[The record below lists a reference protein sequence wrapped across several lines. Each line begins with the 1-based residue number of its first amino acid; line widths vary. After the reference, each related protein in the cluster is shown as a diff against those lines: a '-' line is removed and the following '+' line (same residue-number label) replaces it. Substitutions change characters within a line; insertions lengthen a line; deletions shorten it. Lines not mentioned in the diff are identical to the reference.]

1 MILRP
6 AKFGGRKVGLVV
18 CVEGLVF
25 EALSPRYEPAWG
37 EASSIAIVLVDGL
50 EVWGKTGTW
59 RSELSEVSS
68 RPHDVLVAD

>member
-18 CVEGLVF
+18 CVEGLAA

-37 EASSIAIVLVDGL
+37 EASSIAIVLIDGL
-50 EVWGKTGTW
+50 EVWGKNRNLEKRAFG
-59 RSELSEVSS
+59 SELE
-68 RPHDVLVAD
+68 AG

>member
-50 EVWGKTGTW
+50 EVWGKNRNLEKRAFG
-59 RSELSEVSS
+59 SELK
-68 RPHDVLVAD
+68 AA

>member
-18 CVEGLVF
+18 DVEELVF

-37 EASSIAIVLVDGL
+37 EASSMAIVFVDGL
-50 EVWGKTGTW
+50 QLWGKSRNLEKRAFGTELKTG
-59 RSELSEVSS
+59 
-68 RPHDVLVAD
+68 